1 MTTQT
6 VITLT
11 PKADIQ
17 SGGCGCG
24 CGCGCSK

>member
-24 CGCGCSK
+24 CGCSK